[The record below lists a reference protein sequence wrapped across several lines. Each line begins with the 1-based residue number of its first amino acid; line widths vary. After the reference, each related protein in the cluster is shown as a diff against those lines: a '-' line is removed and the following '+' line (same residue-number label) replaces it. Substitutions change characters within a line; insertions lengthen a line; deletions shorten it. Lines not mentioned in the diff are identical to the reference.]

1 MPSLSSSIFAHK
13 KAHGDQISWNSSI
26 QKSVG
31 GITFIFGILIMT
43 LAFLYV
49 KEPCDNPAIY
59 FLLFLGTVHFS
70 SYIISQLS
78 PDDITLPFLA
88 LLELGLL
95 IWGSFAILSE
105 YTLWQYTIQDQQG
118 YCPRVPYLT
127 AFVYLVAHWILM
139 GVVVI
144 VGCLSLLVLYVVM
157 AFNPENWRES
167 TQTMEI
173 FYELSSQVLTF
184 SMCTIYK

>member
-26 QKSVG
+26 QKSFG

-43 LAFLYV
+43 LAFLYA
-49 KEPCDNPAIY
+49 KEPCDNPTIY

-78 PDDITLPFLA
+78 PDDVALPFLA

-95 IWGSFAILSE
+95 IWGSFAILNA
-105 YTLWQYTIQDQQG
+105 YTLWQYTIPDQLG

-127 AFVYLVAHWILM
+127 AFVFLVAHWILM
-139 GVVVI
+139 GVVII
-144 VGCLSLLVLYVVM
+144 VGCLSLLILYVVM
-157 AFNPENWRES
+157 AFNPEN
-167 TQTMEI
+167 
-173 FYELSSQVLTF
+173 
-184 SMCTIYK
+184 